1 MAGDM
6 MLFFVVWLE
15 FAEQLSGRL
24 ELIRREVLPPDNQHV
39 TVNESPVQ
47 GIAVLWFDRL
57 PEIEAGH
64 LGAGMRGQRRN
75 GEGSHRFDH
84 AT

>member
-6 MLFFVVWLE
+6 MFLLVVRLE
-15 FAEQLSGRL
+15 FAEYLSRRL
-24 ELIRREVLPPDNQHV
+24 ELIRREVLLPDNQHV
-39 TVNESPVQ
+39 TVDESPVQ
-47 GIAVLWFDRL
+47 GIAVLWLDRL

-64 LGAGMRGQRRN
+64 LGAGMRGQRRY